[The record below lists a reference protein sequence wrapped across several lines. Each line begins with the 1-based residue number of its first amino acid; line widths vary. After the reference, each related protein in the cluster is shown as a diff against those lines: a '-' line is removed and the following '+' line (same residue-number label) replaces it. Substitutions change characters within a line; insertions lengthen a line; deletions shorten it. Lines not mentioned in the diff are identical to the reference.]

1 MKTLIAI
8 ILATLCLTAQASQH
22 IYKVETSAIVLEKI
36 HDSVLKR
43 FTYTTGNPKDEVFTY
58 YGSGDVVSGDC
69 DDFAS
74 AVYYELW
81 KLGADPSIIVYDRRS
96 TRGWPDGYRHVI
108 VCALNYCFDN
118 NRKDIY
124 NKVEFDRRVNGNT
137 FNVVRAGYL
146 NISKMEEM
154 LIFELDTPTPHM
166 YQYGNVMLAS
176 NAGGD

>member
-81 KLGADPSIIVYDRRS
+81 KLGADPSIIVYDR
-96 TRGWPDGYRHVI
+96 H
-108 VCALNYCFDN
+108 
-118 NRKDIY
+118 
-124 NKVEFDRRVNGNT
+124 
-137 FNVVRAGYL
+137 
-146 NISKMEEM
+146 
-154 LIFELDTPTPHM
+154 
-166 YQYGNVMLAS
+166 
-176 NAGGD
+176 